1 MIDTKAPP
9 MDTSFSSVAKL
20 AVDGRTALLFRLLA
34 VGATALAS
42 VLPVAVIGYWLT
54 VAPEDVAQNLRMA
67 PAVLG
72 DLNPLLRLGAAG
84 LSLLSVLPL
93 SWGLVRARACFA
105 QFAQGRPFAAQGIAG
120 LRDFAIGMGLSVIAK
135 PVSTMLISILL
146 SWSAPAGQRQ
156 LIIQID
162 SDMLIMALFAA
173 TIAALG
179 WAMQKAAAIA
189 EENSQFV

>member
-9 MDTSFSSVAKL
+9 MDASFSSVAKL
-20 AVDGRTALLFRLLA
+20 TVDGRTALMFRLLA
-34 VGATALAS
+34 VGATALAAL
-42 VLPVAVIGYWLT
+42 LPLAVIGHWLT
-54 VAPEDVAQNLRMA
+54 VAPADVAQGLRMA
-67 PAVLG
+67 PVVLS
-72 DLNPLLRLGAAG
+72 DLNPLQRLGAAG

-105 QFAQGRPFAAQGIAG
+105 QFAQGRPFAAKGIAG

-135 PVSTMLISILL
+135 PVSTLLLSMLL
-146 SWSAPAGQRQ
+146 SWSAPVGQRQ
-156 LIIQID
+156 LIVQVD